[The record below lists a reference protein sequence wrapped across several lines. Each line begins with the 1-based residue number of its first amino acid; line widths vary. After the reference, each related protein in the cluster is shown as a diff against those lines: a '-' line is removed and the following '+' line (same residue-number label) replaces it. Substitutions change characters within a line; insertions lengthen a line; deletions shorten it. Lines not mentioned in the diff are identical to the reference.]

1 MDAVRVQG
9 LVAGYGGPPVL
20 SGLDVT
26 IARGELVG
34 AVGPSGAGKST
45 LLRLLIGRARRYAGE
60 MAVFDVPVRSG
71 APAQRIGF
79 VPQMEASGDLN
90 FPLTVEQAV
99 LLGLTAGSRPLP
111 WFSREE
117 KRQARQMLERLGIGD
132 LRRRALFELSGGQY
146 QRMLLARALV
156 SGAELLLLDE
166 PTSGVDLQTRREIL
180 ELLAELNADGLTV
193 LLTTHDLN
201 WVAAHLPRVLCL
213 NRTLIADGAPADVFT
228 SETLEATYGAKM
240 RVLRDRDVLLVADPE
255 PLLTG
260 RPVS

>member
-1 MDAVRVQG
+1 MDAVRIND
-9 LVAGYGGPPVL
+9 LSAGYGGPPVL
-20 SGLDVT
+20 SGLSLT
-26 IARGELVG
+26 IDQGELVC

-45 LLRLLIGRARRYAGE
+45 LLRLLIGRARRYGGDVS
-60 MAVFDVPVRSG
+60 VFDVPVRQG

-90 FPLTVEQAV
+90 FPLSVEHAV
-99 LLGLTAGSRPLP
+99 LLGLAAGSRPVP
-111 WFSREE
+111 WFSRDE
-117 KRQARQMLERLGIGD
+117 KRRARQMLDRLGIGD
-132 LRRRALFELSGGQY
+132 LHRRALFELSGGQY

-166 PTSGVDLQTRREIL
+166 PTSGVDLRTRREIL

-213 NRTLIADGAPADVFT
+213 NKTLVADGSPTKVFT
-228 SETLEATYGAKM
+228 SEILESTYGAKM
-240 RVLRDRDVLLVADPE
+240 RIHRDGDVLLVADPE

-260 RPVS
+260 RATS